1 MIGVVLPTISL
12 PYFGELLEGIAEE
25 AAKEGV
31 HFSLYQTNYQLEKK
45 FCIGAAETKTGG
57 RPDFCSKRCPM
68 KRFWTGVKPA
78 RSSCARTQASSTLQ
92 RSAFRIKKHSDL
104 DWIFN

>member
-1 MIGVVLPTISL
+1 MIGVVLPTIGL

-31 HFSLYQTNYQLEKK
+31 HFSLYQTNYQLEKEI

-57 RPDFCSKRCPM
+57 RPDFLFK
-68 KRFWTGVKPA
+68 
-78 RSSCARTQASSTLQ
+78 
-92 RSAFRIKKHSDL
+92 SDV
-104 DWIFN
+104 